1 MTTRSFDTIPGVQSQ
16 HFYGTYLYGVLT
28 DTRLTTLKNAFWHYL
43 QTFRNHIRPD
53 FLSSCIFFLLFL
65 CQKVLTF
72 SANLRNYI
80 RLQQECIS
88 TEQPRVICAK
98 KHKLKKVGIFFCK
111 PDKSHSSSPLT
122 HLSVHYA
129 QHHMLEEESRKNAM
143 AKCFCWK
150 MQHIGFS

>member
-98 KHKLKKVGIFFCK
+98 KHKLKKVGIFSANLINHIHPHPWHICQCTM
-111 PDKSHSSSPLT
+111 HSITCWRRKAEKMPWQ
-122 HLSVHYA
+122 SVFA
-129 QHHMLEEESRKNAM
+129 E
-143 AKCFCWK
+143 KCN
-150 MQHIGFS
+150 I